1 MTHIMNRMLK
11 IVEINLR
18 ISSIITKKNKG
29 EE

>member
-1 MTHIMNRMLK
+1 MTHIMNRILK